1 MAKQGKTVRVTG
13 LKPLL
18 KALKVLP
25 EKAEK
30 KVLKSAVSKA
40 ATPVVKFAKKLV
52 RLGDGLNPDG
62 TQREHLRNTITKTSA
77 KIYKN
82 GTVMVVAGPKAKAA
96 PHAFLVDLGTKPHLI
111 TLTKPWGKLPAGYV
125 IHHPG
130 AKAQHFMRRAGEAVG
145 PQSQAAMEKGIAVGI
160 EREAAKLA
168 SKK

>member
-1 MAKQGKTVRVTG
+1 MASRKKTVQITG
-13 LKPLL
+13 IKPLL

-25 EKAEK
+25 EKVQK
-30 KVLKSAVSKA
+30 KVLKSATAKA
-40 ATPVVKFAKKLV
+40 ATPVVKAAKKLV
-52 RLGDGLNPDG
+52 RLGTGRNPDG
-62 TQREHLRNTITKTSA
+62 SQREHLRKTISKTSP

-111 TLTKPWGKLPAGYV
+111 VLGKPWRKLPAGFV

-130 AKAQHFMRRAGEAVG
+130 AKAQHFMDRAIDAVG
-145 PQSQAAMEKGIAVGI
+145 AQSQAAMEKGIATGI